1 MAKVSGGGTRIVF
14 GAILV
19 LIGLLLLLSQMRVL
33 HFWDFVGTWWPSI
46 LIVLGLWHWA
56 NRRFRPSAWAL
67 LLILLGVFLQAVE
80 LDLLGRRGFGVMA
93 GGLLIILGLWILLR
107 HARTRVETVS
117 DADSVDQWT
126 IFGGV
131 EEALNTQRFTGGTV
145 SVAFGGVELDLRQA
159 ALAPGGVTLNLTAIF
174 GGIEVRVP
182 ENWHVI
188 VDGTAILG
196 GVEDKTGTV
205 SPDKLLP
212 DASLRIRA
220 VTIFGGVEISR

>member
-1 MAKVSGGGTRIVF
+1 MARVSGGGSRIVF

-93 GGLLIILGLWILLR
+93 GGLLIILGLWVLLR

-126 IFGGV
+126 MFGGI
-131 EEALNTQRFTGGTV
+131 EQSLTTQHFTGGTV
-145 SVAFGGVELDLRQA
+145 TVVFGGVELDFRQA
-159 ALAPGGVTLNLTAIF
+159 ALADGDVTLNLTAMF

-182 ENWHVI
+182 ETWQVT
-188 VDGTAILG
+188 VGGTAILG
-196 GVEDKTGTV
+196 GVEDKTRTA
-205 SPDKLLP
+205 SPEKL
-212 DASLRIRA
+212 ASGSHLRIRTIA
-220 VTIFGGVEISR
+220 IFGGIEISR